1 MSAFLSLHELS
12 LKTPDGRPLVHDL
25 TLAFGA
31 ERTGIVGANGSGK
44 STLLAAMS
52 AGGPHVSHIGTCGL
66 FDQRL
71 DPAQSVPEAL
81 GRDAPLAQLDRI
93 ESGIFEPADLD
104 NADWTL
110 PARIEGVVARL
121 GLPADT
127 LARRVGDLSGG
138 QRTRLSVARALID
151 APDLLLMDEPTNNLD
166 RAGRTLIS
174 ELIAGWSGGVV
185 VVSHDREL
193 LEGMERILELSP
205 TGWHLHGGGWS
216 VYAEAR
222 AAREARA
229 QAALETAERDL
240 ARTKREIRAREE
252 KKARRDRAGRA
263 LRASGSQPKVLL
275 DAMKDRAGR
284 TAGRE
289 AALSQKLEDRA
300 AAARETASAHVAAR
314 RDLRIDATPGS
325 AHGIVAA
332 MAGATTTR
340 GAFHVGPID
349 LTIHAG
355 EHIALE
361 GANGAGK
368 STLLDMLRGH
378 LPTTGDIR
386 RPGRIAMLDQH
397 AETLAHDETIVA
409 GLRRLHPDMT
419 QNDAH
424 AVLARFAF
432 RNSDAEKLVGTL
444 SGGER
449 LRAGLAA
456 ALGGP
461 PPDLLILDEPTNHLD
476 IEAVEVL
483 EVALADYPGALLVV
497 SHDSAFLD
505 AIGIDRVLTL
515 ANGWLAD

>member
-1 MSAFLSLHELS
+1 MSAFLSLHDLS
-12 LKTPDGRPLVHDL
+12 LKTPDGRPLVRDL

-81 GRDAPLAQLDRI
+81 GVDAALAQLDRI
-93 ESGIFEPADLD
+93 ESGDFEPADLD
-104 NADWTL
+104 TADWTL

-151 APDLLLMDEPTNNLD
+151 APDLLLLDEPTNNLD
-166 RAGRTLIS
+166 RAGRALIA

-205 TGWHLHGGGWS
+205 TCWHLHGGGWS

-284 TAGRE
+284 TAG
-289 AALSQKLEDRA
+289 
-300 AAARETASAHVAAR
+300 
-314 RDLRIDATPGS
+314 S

-332 MAGATTTR
+332 MAGAATMR

-355 EHIALE
+355 EHVVLE

-378 LPTTGDIR
+378 LPTSGDIR

-424 AVLARFAF
+424 AVLARFAI
-432 RNSDAEKLVGTL
+432 RNIDAEKLVGTL
-444 SGGER
+444 SGGAR
-449 LRAGLAA
+449 LRA
-456 ALGGP
+456 
-461 PPDLLILDEPTNHLD
+461 T
-476 IEAVEVL
+476 
-483 EVALADYPGALLVV
+483 
-497 SHDSAFLD
+497 
-505 AIGIDRVLTL
+505 
-515 ANGWLAD
+515 